1 MCFLSVIYIGKLGH
15 SVLFRTPSGLIEEHS
30 IQVCVDNAGNA
41 VSRFSLTPQVA
52 DDHVRPWISR
62 SYIGRSH
69 F

>member
-1 MCFLSVIYIGKLGH
+1 MKPGQNALARVF
-15 SVLFRTPSGLIEEHS
+15 SGLIEEHS
-30 IQVCVDNAGNA
+30 IQVCLGNA
-41 VSRFSLTPQVA
+41 ENAAGGFGLTPQVA